1 MDIKPTI
8 EEKMADSLRH
18 IVTLQNE
25 KEQAEKNHEK
35 ELDDIFAEVLTVID
49 TFQKSEA
56 IIKERGLDQEENASK
71 AIKRLLNAKKKALSV
86 LEKFNVKK
94 IEIDSGMVDDDLCTT
109 VETEPDASRKN
120 GEIISVEKDGYTR
133 NGHLIR
139 RAEVVIVKNWIEY
152 VSL

>member
-1 MDIKPTI
+1 MTPITSDIKPTI
-8 EEKMADSLRH
+8 EEKMADSLRK
-18 IVTLQNE
+18 IVSLQNE

-86 LEKFNVKK
+86 LEKFNVKR
-94 IEIDSGMVDDDLCTT
+94 IEFEAGMVDDNLCTT
-109 VETEPDASRKN
+109 VETEPDSNRKN
-120 GEIISVEKDGYTR
+120 GEIISIEKDGYTR

-139 RAEVVIVKNWIEY
+139 RAEVVIVKN
-152 VSL
+152 

>member
-1 MDIKPTI
+1 MTPITSDIKPTI
-8 EEKMADSLRH
+8 EEKMADSLRK

-25 KEQAEKNHEK
+25 KEQAQKNHEK

-86 LEKFNVKK
+86 LEKFNVKR
-94 IEIDSGMVDDDLCTT
+94 IEFETGMVDDDLCTT
-109 VETEPDASRKN
+109 VETEPDSTRKN
-120 GEIISVEKDGYTR
+120 GEIISIEKDGYTR

-139 RAEVVIVKNWIEY
+139 RAEVVIVKN
-152 VSL
+152 

>member
-1 MDIKPTI
+1 MTPITSDIKPTI
-8 EEKMADSLRH
+8 EEKMADSLRK

-35 ELDDIFAEVLTVID
+35 KLDDIFAEVLTVID

-56 IIKERGLDQEENASK
+56 IIKERDLDQEENASK

-86 LEKFNVKK
+86 LEKFNVKR
-94 IEIDSGMVDDDLCTT
+94 IEFEAGMVDDDLCTT
-109 VETEPDASRKN
+109 VETEPDSNRKN
-120 GEIISVEKDGYTR
+120 GEIISIEKDGYTR

-139 RAEVVIVKNWIEY
+139 RAEVVIVKN
-152 VSL
+152 

>member
-1 MDIKPTI
+1 MTPITSDIKPTI
-8 EEKMADSLRH
+8 EEKMADSLRK

-71 AIKRLLNAKKKALSV
+71 AIKRLLNAKRKALSV
-86 LEKFNVKK
+86 LEKFNVKR
-94 IEIDSGMVDDDLCTT
+94 IEFETGMVDDDLCTT
-109 VETEPDASRKN
+109 VETEPDSNRKN
-120 GEIISVEKDGYTR
+120 GEIISIEKDGYTR

-139 RAEVVIVKNWIEY
+139 RAEVVIVKN
-152 VSL
+152 

>member
-1 MDIKPTI
+1 MTPITSDIKPTI
-8 EEKMADSLRH
+8 EEKMADSLRK

-86 LEKFNVKK
+86 LEKFNVKR
-94 IEIDSGMVDDDLCTT
+94 IEFEAGMVDDNLCTT
-109 VETEPDASRKN
+109 VETEPDSNRKN
-120 GEIISVEKDGYTR
+120 GEIISIVKDGYTR

-139 RAEVVIVKNWIEY
+139 RAEVVIVKN
-152 VSL
+152 

>member
-1 MDIKPTI
+1 MTPITSDIKPTI
-8 EEKMADSLRH
+8 EEKMADSLRK

-56 IIKERGLDQEENASK
+56 IIQERGLDQEENASK

-86 LEKFNVKK
+86 LEKFNVKRT
-94 IEIDSGMVDDDLCTT
+94 EFEAGMVDDDLCTT
-109 VETEPDASRKN
+109 VETEPDSNRKN
-120 GEIISVEKDGYTR
+120 GEIISIEKDGYTR

-139 RAEVVIVKNWIEY
+139 RAEVVIVKN
-152 VSL
+152 

>member
-1 MDIKPTI
+1 MTQITSDIKPAI
-8 EEKMADSLRH
+8 EEKMAGSLRQ

-25 KEQAEKNHEK
+25 KEQAEKNHEN

-86 LEKFNVKK
+86 LEKFNVKR
-94 IEIDSGMVDDDLCTT
+94 IEFETGMVDDDLCTT
-109 VETEPDASRKN
+109 VETEPDSTRKN
-120 GEIISVEKDGYTR
+120 GEIISIEKDGYIR

-139 RAEVVIVKNWIEY
+139 RAEVVIVKN
-152 VSL
+152 

>member
-1 MDIKPTI
+1 MTPITSDIKPTI
-8 EEKMADSLRH
+8 EEKMADSLRK

-25 KEQAEKNHEK
+25 KDQAEKNHEK

-86 LEKFNVKK
+86 LEKFNVKR
-94 IEIDSGMVDDDLCTT
+94 IEFETGMVDDDLCTT
-109 VETEPDASRKN
+109 VETEPDSNRKN
-120 GEIISVEKDGYTR
+120 GEIISIEKDGYTR

-139 RAEVVIVKNWIEY
+139 RAEVVIVKN
-152 VSL
+152 

>member
-1 MDIKPTI
+1 MTPIASDIKPTI
-8 EEKMADSLRH
+8 EEKMADSLRK

-35 ELDDIFAEVLTVID
+35 ELDDIFAEVLTIID

-86 LEKFNVKK
+86 LEKFNVKRIK
-94 IEIDSGMVDDDLCTT
+94 FEAGMVDDDLCTT
-109 VETEPDASRKN
+109 VETEPDSNRKN
-120 GEIISVEKDGYTR
+120 GEIISIEKDGYTR

-139 RAEVVIVKNWIEY
+139 RAEVVIVKN
-152 VSL
+152 

>member
-1 MDIKPTI
+1 MTPITSDIKPTI
-8 EEKMADSLRH
+8 EEKMADSLRK

-86 LEKFNVKK
+86 LEKFNVKR
-94 IEIDSGMVDDDLCTT
+94 IEFETDMVDDDLCTT
-109 VETEPDASRKN
+109 VETEPDSTRKN
-120 GEIISVEKDGYTR
+120 GEIISIEKDGYTR

-139 RAEVVIVKNWIEY
+139 RAEVVIVKN
-152 VSL
+152 

>member
-1 MDIKPTI
+1 MTPITSAIKPTI
-8 EEKMADSLRH
+8 EEKMADSLRK

-86 LEKFNVKK
+86 LEKFNVKR
-94 IEIDSGMVDDDLCTT
+94 IEFETGMVDDDLCTT
-109 VETEPDASRKN
+109 VETEPDSNRKN
-120 GEIISVEKDGYTR
+120 GEIISIEKDGYTR

-139 RAEVVIVKNWIEY
+139 RAEVVIVKN
-152 VSL
+152 

>member
-1 MDIKPTI
+1 MTRITSDIKPTI
-8 EEKMADSLRH
+8 EEKMADSLRK

-86 LEKFNVKK
+86 LEKFNVKR
-94 IEIDSGMVDDDLCTT
+94 IEFETGMVDDDLCTT
-109 VETEPDASRKN
+109 VETEPDSNRKN

-139 RAEVVIVKNWIEY
+139 RAEVVIVKN
-152 VSL
+152 

>member
-1 MDIKPTI
+1 MTPMDIKPTI
-8 EEKMADSLRH
+8 EEKMADSLRQ

-25 KEQAEKNHEK
+25 KEQAEKSHEK

-94 IEIDSGMVDDDLCTT
+94 IELDSGMVDDDLCTT

-139 RAEVVIVKNWIEY
+139 RAEVVIVKN
-152 VSL
+152 

>member
-1 MDIKPTI
+1 MTPITSDIKPTI
-8 EEKMADSLRH
+8 EEKMADSLRK

-86 LEKFNVKK
+86 LEKFNVKR
-94 IEIDSGMVDDDLCTT
+94 IEFEAGMVADDLCTT
-109 VETEPDASRKN
+109 VETEPDSTRKN
-120 GEIISVEKDGYTR
+120 GEIISIEKDGYTR

-139 RAEVVIVKNWIEY
+139 RAEVVIVKN
-152 VSL
+152 

>member
-1 MDIKPTI
+1 MTPMDIKPTI
-8 EEKMADSLRH
+8 EEKMADSLRK

-35 ELDDIFAEVLTVID
+35 EFDDIFVEVLTVID

-94 IEIDSGMVDDDLCTT
+94 IEFDSGMVDDDFCTT

-120 GEIISVEKDGYTR
+120 GEIISIEKDGYTR

-139 RAEVVIVKNWIEY
+139 RAEVVIIKN
-152 VSL
+152 

>member
-1 MDIKPTI
+1 MTPITSDIKPTI
-8 EEKMADSLRH
+8 EEKMADSLRK

-35 ELDDIFAEVLTVID
+35 ELDDVFAEVLTVID

-86 LEKFNVKK
+86 LEKFNVKR
-94 IEIDSGMVDDDLCTT
+94 IEFETGMVDDDLCTT
-109 VETEPDASRKN
+109 VETEPDSTRKN
-120 GEIISVEKDGYTR
+120 GEIISIEKDGYTR

-139 RAEVVIVKNWIEY
+139 RAEVVIVKN
-152 VSL
+152 

>member
-1 MDIKPTI
+1 MTPITSDIKPTI
-8 EEKMADSLRH
+8 EEKMADSLRK

-35 ELDDIFAEVLTVID
+35 ELDDIFTEVLTIID

-86 LEKFNVKK
+86 LEKFNVKR
-94 IEIDSGMVDDDLCTT
+94 IEFETGMVDDDLCTT
-109 VETEPDASRKN
+109 VETEPDSNRKN
-120 GEIISVEKDGYTR
+120 GEIISIEKDGYTR

-139 RAEVVIVKNWIEY
+139 RAEVVIVKN
-152 VSL
+152 

>member
-1 MDIKPTI
+1 MTPTTMDIKPTI
-8 EEKMADSLRH
+8 EEKMADSLRQ

-94 IEIDSGMVDDDLCTT
+94 IEFDSGMVDDDLCAT

-139 RAEVVIVKNWIEY
+139 RAEVVIVKN
-152 VSL
+152 

>member
-1 MDIKPTI
+1 MNPITSDIHPTM
-8 EEKMADSLRH
+8 EEKMADSLRK

-35 ELDDIFAEVLTVID
+35 ELDDIFSEVLTVID
-49 TFQKSEA
+49 TFEKSEA

-86 LEKFNVKK
+86 LEKFNVKR
-94 IEIDSGMVDDDLCTT
+94 IEFETGMVDDDLCTT
-109 VETEPDASRKN
+109 VETEPDSTRKN
-120 GEIISVEKDGYTR
+120 GEIISIEKDGYTR

-139 RAEVVIVKNWIEY
+139 RAEVVIVKN
-152 VSL
+152 

>member
-1 MDIKPTI
+1 MTPTTMDIKQTI
-8 EEKMADSLRH
+8 EEKMADSLRQ

-49 TFQKSEA
+49 TFQKAEL
-56 IIKERGLDQEENASK
+56 IIKERGLDQEESASK

-94 IEIDSGMVDDDLCTT
+94 IEFDSGMVDDNLCET

-120 GEIISVEKDGYTR
+120 DEIISVEKDGYTR

-139 RAEVVIVKNWIEY
+139 RAEVVIVRN
-152 VSL
+152 

>member
-1 MDIKPTI
+1 MTPITSDIKPTI
-8 EEKMADSLRH
+8 EEKMADSLRK

-86 LEKFNVKK
+86 LEKFNVKR
-94 IEIDSGMVDDDLCTT
+94 IEFETGMVDDDLCTT
-109 VETEPDASRKN
+109 VETEPDSTRKN
-120 GEIISVEKDGYTR
+120 GEIISIEKDGYTR

-139 RAEVVIVKNWIEY
+139 RAEVVIVKN
-152 VSL
+152 

>member
-1 MDIKPTI
+1 MTPITSDIKPTI
-8 EEKMADSLRH
+8 EEKMADSLRK

-25 KEQAEKNHEK
+25 KEQAQKNHEK

-86 LEKFNVKK
+86 LEKFNVKR
-94 IEIDSGMVDDDLCTT
+94 IEFETGMVDDVFCTT
-109 VETEPDASRKN
+109 VETEPDSTRKN
-120 GEIISVEKDGYTR
+120 GEIISIEKDGYTR

-139 RAEVVIVKNWIEY
+139 RAEVVIVKN
-152 VSL
+152 

>member
-1 MDIKPTI
+1 MTPITSDIKPTI
-8 EEKMADSLRH
+8 EEKMADSLRK

-71 AIKRLLNAKKKALSV
+71 AIRRLLNAKNKALSV
-86 LEKFNVKK
+86 LEKFNVKR
-94 IEIDSGMVDDDLCTT
+94 IEFETGMVDDDLCTT
-109 VETEPDASRKN
+109 VETEPDSNRKN
-120 GEIISVEKDGYTR
+120 GEIISIEKDGYTR

-139 RAEVVIVKNWIEY
+139 RAEVVIVKN
-152 VSL
+152 